1 MGVMGRTQKVSDI
14 LTVYLDIFHSIA
26 QTLVYR
32 VNQGGRRVNWNPVI
46 YPVSRVPIA
55 PIDHLPSDIGTAIPH

>member
-26 QTLVYR
+26 QTLIYR
-32 VNQGGRRVNWNPVI
+32 VNQGGRRVNRNSVVDPVRG
-46 YPVSRVPIA
+46 VAIA
-55 PIDHLPSDIGTAIPH
+55 PPDHLPGHFGTALQ